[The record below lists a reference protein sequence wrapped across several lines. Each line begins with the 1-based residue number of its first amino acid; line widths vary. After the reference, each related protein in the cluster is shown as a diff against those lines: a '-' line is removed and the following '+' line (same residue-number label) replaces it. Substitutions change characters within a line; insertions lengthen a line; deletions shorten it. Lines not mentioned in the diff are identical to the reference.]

1 MRDLRYILK
10 HTFNETAKA
19 LSSNGLL
26 FIVIS
31 ASLIF
36 VSSTISNIFSSG
48 MGYIINYFIQI
59 LILSVLAKVLNNIVT
74 TNKVPTQDL
83 KYYLEHYFINIMNT
97 YFVLYVF
104 KIIYNMLG
112 VYFVNMPI
120 AIKQETRIMIYV
132 ILLFIIEEIILGS
145 LLESVYIDGLGGL
158 NAYKRALSFIK
169 DNIVEW
175 TIISAPYLILRL
187 AETGVLTNYYLLPVW
202 ARGLTALIL
211 PILLLFRGKAY
222 LLLSQSTKRKRKFM
236 MEYDK

>member
-74 TNKVPTQDL
+74 TNKVPTQDF

-158 NAYKRALSFIK
+158 NA
-169 DNIVEW
+169 
-175 TIISAPYLILRL
+175 
-187 AETGVLTNYYLLPVW
+187 
-202 ARGLTALIL
+202 
-211 PILLLFRGKAY
+211 
-222 LLLSQSTKRKRKFM
+222 
-236 MEYDK
+236 